1 MEVVAFVIQTDV
13 VATEA
18 PVGVI
23 LVMIVPK
30 DVRPDSQN
38 HNQAAIVPVVLHVK
52 QEIWMRVVMQ

>member
-1 MEVVAFVIQTDV
+1 LVEVVAFVIQTDV

-23 LVMIVPK
+23 LVMTVQT

-52 QEIWMRVVMQ
+52 Q